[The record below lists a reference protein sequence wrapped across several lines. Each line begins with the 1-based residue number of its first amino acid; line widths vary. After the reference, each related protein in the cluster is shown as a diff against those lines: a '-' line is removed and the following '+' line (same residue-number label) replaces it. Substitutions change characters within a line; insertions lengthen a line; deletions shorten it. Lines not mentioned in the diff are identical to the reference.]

1 MVNTRKFYVS
11 IRQRFDYIS
20 FIKDSVVSPPYLG
33 LVADKEVAK
42 YNDYLSNW
50 EIDDQE
56 VRLWKQKWLTHIKQT
71 VNIILSIKTVRRE
84 SFPKVVCPIT
94 NRLHVTRNVWVWKR
108 FSAMRRLITCPW
120 TSVLRKQLNA
130 LAIRN
135 IHWSHPV
142 NYTEVAHKFFIFYS
156 RKITYNSLIFSL
168 EI

>member
-108 FSAMRRLITCPW
+108 FSAMRRLRTW
-120 TSVLRKQLNA
+120 LRTLMLTKLLTA
-130 LAIRN
+130 LPIIN
-135 IHWSHPV
+135 IHQNHPAC
-142 NYTEVAHKFFIFYS
+142 YTEVIKTF
-156 RKITYNSLIFSL
+156 FSL
-168 EI
+168 HPKKYQL